1 MNVQEIMS
9 TDVESCQLDEPL
21 DRAAQV
27 MWEHD
32 CGVVP
37 IIDDDS
43 RVVGMLTDRDICM
56 AAYTQGRRLSRISVS
71 SACAHA
77 VHSCKMTDS
86 PQTAENIMRMAQVRR
101 IPVVDDEGKLRGIL
115 SIADLALHLHRPG
128 RKTDGLS
135 YQSVAQT
142 LAAISQPP
150 VHSPP
155 GVASTPGDQQPAL
168 TRAVV
173 AIA

>member
-1 MNVQEIMS
+1 MNVQELMS
-9 TDVESCQLDEPL
+9 TDVKSCHMNDPL
-21 DRAAQV
+21 DRAAQI

-32 CGVVP
+32 CGAVP
-37 IIDDDS
+37 VLDDDS

-56 AAYTQGRRLSRISVS
+56 ASYTQGRLLARIPVS

-86 PQTAENIMRMAQVRR
+86 LQTAENIMRMAQVRR
-101 IPVVDDEGKLRGIL
+101 IPVVDDEGKLRGML
-115 SIADLALHLHRPG
+115 SLGDLALHLHRPG

-142 LAAISQPP
+142 LAAISKPP
-150 VHSPP
+150 VQNQP
-155 GVASTPGDQQPAL
+155 GVASTPGDHQ
-168 TRAVV
+168 RAHTQSV
-173 AIA
+173 AASA